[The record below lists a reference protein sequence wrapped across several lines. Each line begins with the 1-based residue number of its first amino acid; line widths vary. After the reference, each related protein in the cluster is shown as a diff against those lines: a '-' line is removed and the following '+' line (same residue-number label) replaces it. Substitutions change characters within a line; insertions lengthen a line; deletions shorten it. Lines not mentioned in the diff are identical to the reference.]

1 MKITSFQKA
10 IQLQFDTLARKVIDC
25 TVKDYEREIDRRA
38 KRELTF
44 SDLSETEINCIG
56 KSDEYFSDFT
66 SFKVLGEIIPVLDDR
81 LYATL
86 KCLSERKRDIILM
99 YYFLDMTDEEISN
112 FFQIARSTATRNRA
126 NALNEIRRL
135 IKEEMKDDEINS

>member
-25 TVKDYEREIDRRA
+25 TVKDYEREISRRA

-44 SDLSETEINCIG
+44 SDLSETEINYIG
-56 KSDEYFSDFT
+56 NTDEYSSDFT
-66 SFKVLGEIIPVLDDR
+66 AFKVLDEMIHVSDDK
-81 LYATL
+81 LCDSL
-86 KCLSERKRDIILM
+86 KCLSKRKRDIILM

-126 NALNEIRRL
+126 NALNEIKRL
-135 IKEEMKDDEINS
+135 IKEMKQDEINN

>member
-10 IQLQFDTLARKVIDC
+10 IQLQFDTLTHKVIDC
-25 TVKDYEREIDRRA
+25 TVKDYEREISRRA

-56 KSDEYFSDFT
+56 NTDGYFSDFT
-66 SFKVLGEIIPVLDDR
+66 AFKVLDEIVHVSDDK
-81 LYATL
+81 LCDSL
-86 KCLSERKRDIILM
+86 KCLSKRKRDIILM

-112 FFQIARSTATRNRA
+112 FLQIARSTATRNRA
-126 NALNEIRRL
+126 NALNEIKRL
-135 IKEEMKDDEINS
+135 IKEMKQDEINN

>member
-25 TVKDYEREIDRRA
+25 TVKDYEREISRRA

-44 SDLSETEINCIG
+44 SDLSETEINYIG
-56 KSDEYFSDFT
+56 NTDEYSSDFT
-66 SFKVLGEIIPVLDDR
+66 AFKVLDEMIHVSDDK
-81 LYATL
+81 LCDSL
-86 KCLSERKRDIILM
+86 KCLSKRKRDIILM

-112 FFQIARSTATRNRA
+112 FLQIARSTATRNRT
-126 NALNEIRRL
+126 NALNEIKRL
-135 IKEEMKDDEINS
+135 IKEEMKQDEINN